1 METSL
6 KSPDDSGHAPCGI
19 QVCPMNT
26 STLSKPKKQILYVDD
41 EEALLEIG
49 KLYIERSGQYQVTTC
64 NNPFDA
70 LDLLAYHSYAAI
82 VSDVE
87 MPGMNGIELLKKV
100 RASDNPVPFIIF
112 TGKGREEVV
121 IAALNEGAD
130 FYIQKGGENKSL
142 FAELV
147 HKITMSVERREV
159 MQALLESEK
168 KLSNILAALPYATFA
183 IDTDHRVIAWNKM
196 MEQITGISEAEMIG
210 KGDFSYSVPLTG
222 KAEPGVID
230 MILQDY
236 PGVEDF
242 YTEFRQEE
250 NIITAERYLNLP
262 YGYRYVRIR
271 AAPLYSSQNRI
282 IGAIAT
288 IRDISD
294 NFMDEAEDRK
304 SFEMYKQ
311 IANISP
317 DWEYWESPAG
327 DIMYCSPSSLSV
339 TGYLPEEFIRTPSLI
354 HHIIH
359 PDDRERVYQ
368 AQNPL
373 HKDRS
378 GYTHLEFRIITRIG
392 EVRWIEQLCTPVY
405 RMNRIFIGNIVSNRD
420 ITDRIELKERL
431 EQTMAN
437 VKREQENARRLQSQ
451 IATKNQFAL
460 TSILE
465 LRDYEYLI
473 RLCMDL
479 CDAGIA
485 LAKGDVLIHYNKRF
499 LEIFGIDPDDAEQI
513 RLHTCMP
520 LAIQTDEPAMHSQ
533 NGLSDYEGDERKI
546 PDDIPS
552 FTGTYKKT
560 DGTIF
565 SATVTLNRI
574 MSRRFNLLAI
584 RIQPV

>member
-1 METSL
+1 MEISL
-6 KSPDDSGHAPCGI
+6 KSPDDSGHSPCRI

-26 STLSKPKKQILYVDD
+26 STLSKPVKQILYVDD
-41 EEALLEIG
+41 EDTLLEIG
-49 KLYIERSGQYQVTTC
+49 KLYIERSGKYQVTTC

-70 LDLLAYHSYAAI
+70 LELLAYHSYAAI
-82 VSDVE
+82 VSDFE

-100 RASDNPVPFIIF
+100 RASGNPIPFIIF

-147 HKITMSVERREV
+147 HKISMSVERREV

-183 IDTDHRVIAWNKM
+183 IDTNHRVIAWNKM
-196 MEQITGISEAEMIG
+196 MEQITNISEAEMIG

-222 KAEPGVID
+222 KAEPGIID

-271 AAPLYSSQNRI
+271 AAPLYSSINSI

-373 HKDRS
+373 HKGHD
-378 GYTHLEFRIITRIG
+378 GYTHLEFRIITRNG

-420 ITDRIELKERL
+420 ITDRIDLKERL
-431 EQTMAN
+431 EQTKVY
-437 VKREQENARRLQSQ
+437 VKREQEHARRLQSQ
-451 IATKNQFAL
+451 IETKNEFAL

-465 LRDYEYLI
+465 LRDYECLI
-473 RLCMDL
+473 RLCIDL
-479 CDAGIA
+479 FDTGIA
-485 LAKGDVLIHYNKRF
+485 LAKGDVIIHYNKRF
-499 LEIFGIDPDDAEQI
+499 LEIFGIDPDDAVQI
-513 RLHTCMP
+513 HLHTCIP
-520 LAIQTDEPAMHSQ
+520 LAVQTDEPAMHEQ
-533 NGLSDYEGDERKI
+533 NGLKDYGGDERKI

-552 FTGTYKKT
+552 FTGIYKKT

-574 MSRRFNLLAI
+574 MSGRFNLLAI
-584 RIQPV
+584 RIQPI